1 MRVDSPHSACYT
13 APSGKEDIDMMNG
26 AQRWT
31 SLTALAGFSLILA
44 ALPVYADK
52 FGDTVKG
59 DAYFEA
65 YGGYFA
71 SDSEEIDMIKTEMEG
86 DVTYGVRG
94 GGFFLDHWGAEG
106 TLGFME
112 SKIEKERESQPP
124 TETNT
129 NIWLFEGTLFYAVN
143 PHMPAVLT
151 LGGGAGYISIDPE
164 ITPEFELPSGDEP
177 NEGAL
182 TLHACV
188 SLRIKFSPHFYI
200 RPDVR
205 YRFVR
210 DVKLGD
216 VEDKDLDAYEGT
228 LALGWKFW

>member
-1 MRVDSPHSACYT
+1 V
-13 APSGKEDIDMMNG
+13 
-26 AQRWT
+26 
-31 SLTALAGFSLILA
+31 
-44 ALPVYADK
+44 ALPAYADK
-52 FGDTVKG
+52 FGDTTKG
-59 DAYFEA
+59 DAYFEV

-71 SDSEEIDMIKTEMEG
+71 SDREEVDMIKTKLEG

-94 GGFFLDHWGAEG
+94 GGFFLDHWGVEG

-112 SKIEKERESQPP
+112 NKIEREVQPP
-124 TETNT
+124 AETKTNT

-143 PHMPAVLT
+143 PFSKGMLT
-151 LGGGAGYISIDPE
+151 LGGGAGYINIDTD
-164 ITPEFELPSGDEP
+164 IELPTGEKP

-182 TLHACV
+182 VLHASV
-188 SLRIKFSPHFYI
+188 SLRIKATPHFYL

-210 DVKLGD
+210 DVQFGA
-216 VEDKDLDAYEGT
+216 VEDENLDTFEGT